1 MSVILR
7 AGIMN
12 SIGNLLQSAAA
23 ENHVTLQPEQPYNS
37 GDSIVVWSSTWP
49 VMLQIRFD
57 DHLASAVIWLTADR
71 MDYPVPV
78 GTEHAAYPPSSF
90 TGKPGRIDILAIPQ
104 TIAEESRN
112 LSENS
117 LDRRGYTMYFPH
129 CTASVETRG
138 EAVFAARN
146 TIDGIC
152 ENRSHGA
159 WPYQSW
165 GDDENPL
172 AEIMIEFGR
181 SVLVKRIEIQ
191 LRADFPHDN
200 YWQRGTLLFSDGTKE
215 EVRFIK
221 TEEKQ
226 VFAFS
231 ERKISWVKLTDLHK
245 DETESSPFPA
255 LTQWTVWGKEMLK

>member
-7 AGIMN
+7 TGILD
-12 SIGNLLQSAAA
+12 SRGDILQSADAA
-23 ENHVTLQPEQPYNS
+23 DHVTLQPEKPYNS
-37 GDSIVVWSSTWP
+37 GDSIVIWSSSWP
-49 VMLQIRFD
+49 VMLQVRLD
-57 DHLASAVIWLTADR
+57 DQLAPAVIWLTADR

-78 GTEHAAYPPSSF
+78 GPEHDAYPPSSF
-90 TGKPGRIDILAIPQ
+90 IGNPGCIDVRVIPM
-104 TIAEESRN
+104 TISDKCRN

-117 LDRRGYTMYFPH
+117 LDRHGHSMYFPH
-129 CTASVETRG
+129 CTTSVETRG

-152 ENRSHGA
+152 ENSSHGA

-181 SVLVKRIEIQ
+181 SVLAQRVEIY

-200 YWQRGTLLFSDGTKE
+200 YWQTGTLLFSDGSKKALS
-215 EVRFIK
+215 FIR

-226 VFAFS
+226 TFTFA
-231 ERKISWVKLTDLHK
+231 ERKISWIKLTDLHR
-245 DETESSPFPA
+245 DETDLSPFPA
-255 LTQWTVWGKEMLK
+255 LTQWTVWGKEMVN